1 MSKGNPVMKWVLL
14 PLLIIGM
21 LFAQEETAP
30 KEDAN
35 AADEFNA
42 IEELSKIE
50 LVSHDGK
57 TVETSKALEGKQLI
71 ALYFSAR
78 WSDEGKDFSPEL
90 VQFKNNCRQ
99 NKNAF
104 EVVFISWDK
113 SQSEMYGYMK
123 DAGMDWPAIPYDNPL
138 IKEFYRQFKVENVP
152 RLVILDEKGKV
163 ISKDGR
169 WDVHLLGLDAYK
181 QWQASDYKSL
191 TFEDAERLNRKK
203 TEKTAVEAKVPQKVA
218 TDTPKTTEKSVV
230 KKSNE
235 KNSAGKK
242 SSEKTVTKKSSE
254 KSSSKKKAE
263 KSSSKKKNEK
273 SSKKEKEKK
282 KKDKKKKDKKDKD
295 KDKD

>member
-1 MSKGNPVMKWVLL
+1 
-14 PLLIIGM
+14 M

-35 AADEFNA
+35 AADAFNA

-50 LVSHDGK
+50 LVSSNGK
-57 TVETSKALEGKQLI
+57 TVAASKTLEGRQFI

-90 VQFKNNCRQ
+90 LQFKNKCRQ

-104 EVVFISWDK
+104 EIVFVSWDK

-123 DAGMDWPAIPYDNPL
+123 DAGMDWPAIPYDNPM
-138 IKEFYRQFKVENVP
+138 IKELYKQFKVEDVP
-152 RLVILDEKGKV
+152 RVVVLDEKGRV
-163 ISKDGR
+163 VSEDGR
-169 WDVHLLGLDAYK
+169 WDIHLLGYDAYR
-181 QWQASDYKSL
+181 QWQAPDYKPL

-203 TEKTAVEAKVPQKVA
+203 TEKTVVEVKVPQKTTA
-218 TDTPKTTEKSVV
+218 NTPKTTEKTAV

-235 KNSAGKK
+235 KTSAGKK
-242 SSEKTVTKKSSE
+242 SSEKVGSKKSSE

-273 SSKKEKEKK
+273 SSSKKSSRR
-282 KKDKKKKDKKDKD
+282 KKDKKDKD